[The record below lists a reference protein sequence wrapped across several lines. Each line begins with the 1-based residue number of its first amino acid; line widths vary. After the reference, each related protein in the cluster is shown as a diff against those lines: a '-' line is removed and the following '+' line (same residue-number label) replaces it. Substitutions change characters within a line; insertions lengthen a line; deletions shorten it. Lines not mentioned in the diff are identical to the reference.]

1 MSSASPY
8 NQAGKSRSRGVI
20 ASFLLATV
28 FVSALPSDA
37 PAWGGNQRRW
47 AGPAMGMNAGPGMQ
61 RSNWGRG
68 GQPMMMRRGHG
79 FHGGRAVGLVGAIA
93 LAAMANQA
101 AQAAPPEPMPR
112 GERLTL
118 KKSSSSKVAG
128 KPAQD
133 NKTKQLVKR
142 PPLKNLKDL
151 AKKAPDNATAAN
163 CPDCKPVLNSVARLE
178 DGLKQDEARL
188 AALKEYKA
196 RHENELTTM
205 TDPGMRAAH
214 EEVIRNAETGIQET
228 QDLINLVNKVL
239 EERRTQAKEKIATH
253 HPAPPPPPPAPVTNE
268 PGYGPPAYTQ
278 PPYDDVPRRRLPPT
292 WTSSTPSTPTP
303 TETQTTGVNV
313 TPGQDGKVINECSGH
328 VAELTNGNRVFHRL
342 YAVTPG
348 PWIGEIISWA
358 LDKKLLQSRLE
369 APGRQAPGSTTRTL
383 QSPTV
388 AQFKQEVKNLQA
400 LATGCSEVTIY
411 VSSHGLGG
419 MKEEHRGER
428 SEVDR
433 ALEAEMI
440 KTNGEPYAEN
450 VTLGDGVLWDEE
462 MGELVRGFAP
472 TVSVTLL
479 MDACWGG
486 GFAGKNQVVESD
498 LVQVIGPNSK
508 CPSIGVF
515 GPTLSN
521 SINEG
526 VDKLADKN
534 GRVTVKDLK
543 DQMKADGW
551 KLGAPYDNEKD
562 L

>member
-1 MSSASPY
+1 
-8 NQAGKSRSRGVI
+8 
-20 ASFLLATV
+20 
-28 FVSALPSDA
+28 
-37 PAWGGNQRRW
+37 
-47 AGPAMGMNAGPGMQ
+47 MGMNAGSGQGNPMTT
-61 RSNWGRG
+61 RGR
-68 GQPMMMRRGHG
+68 HG
-79 FHGGRAVGLVGAIA
+79 FRSAIGSGGMYGIAGAIA
-93 LAAMANQA
+93 ITALANRA
-101 AQAAPPEPMPR
+101 AQPAAEPPMR
-112 GERLTL
+112 GERRIVKTT
-118 KKSSSSKVAG
+118 SASKVGG
-128 KPAQD
+128 KITKD
-133 NKTKQLVKR
+133 KTVKLANR
-142 PPLKNLKDL
+142 SPLKDL
-151 AKKAPDNATAAN
+151 AKKAPDKAPPAAN
-163 CPDCKPVLNSVARLE
+163 CPDCKPATDAVARYEQML
-178 DGLKQDEARL
+178 GQDQARL

-196 RHENELTTM
+196 RHENELKTM

-214 EEVIRNAETGIQET
+214 EEVIRNAEVGIQET
-228 QDLINLVNKVL
+228 QELINLINKVL
-239 EERRTQAKEKIATH
+239 EERRTQAKQKIATH
-253 HPAPPPPPPAPVTNE
+253 HPEPPPVPVPVPVTNV
-268 PGYGPPAYTQ
+268 PGYGPPAYAK

-292 WTSSTPSTPTP
+292 WTFSTPSTPTP
-303 TETQTTGVNV
+303 DSTPTGTQTTGVNV
-313 TPGQDGKVINECSGH
+313 TPGQDGKVVNECSGH

-369 APGRQAPGSTTRTL
+369 APGRQAPGSTTRSL

-411 VSSHGLGG
+411 VASHGLGG
-419 MKEEHRGER
+419 MREENRGER

-440 KTNGEPYAEN
+440 KTNGERYAEN

-462 MGELVRGFAP
+462 LGELVRGFAP
-472 TVSVTLL
+472 TVSVTVL
-479 MDACWGG
+479 MDACYGG
-486 GFAGKNQVVESD
+486 GVAGKNQVVEFD
-498 LVQVIGPNSK
+498 LVQVIGPNNK